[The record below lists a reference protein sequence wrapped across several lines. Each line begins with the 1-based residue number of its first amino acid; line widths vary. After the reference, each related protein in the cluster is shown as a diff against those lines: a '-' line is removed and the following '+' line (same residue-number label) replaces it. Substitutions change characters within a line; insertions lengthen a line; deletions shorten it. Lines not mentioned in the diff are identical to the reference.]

1 MSSGQC
7 NIDRVISEYMEYTI
21 TKTDTV
27 DSKPAYLRLGVYTP
41 TNSGSCLLKNT
52 CLCWLERLRTSPEC
66 ILQDK
71 EVKIYCTTSLRVED
85 LHIIIARAPN

>member
-1 MSSGQC
+1 MSSCQC

-21 TKTDTV
+21 TKTDTA
-27 DSKPAYLRLGVYTP
+27 DSKPACLKLGVYTP

-52 CLCWLERLRTSPEC
+52 CLCWLEPLRTSPEC

-71 EVKIYCTTSLRVED
+71 ED
-85 LHIIIARAPN
+85 LLYHVFEG